1 MSNLLDF
8 EEEASKEALQQNE
21 EDKIQEF
28 LCEMVFE
35 EAIKQLTF
43 NNASVINNNKTIL
56 IRIGSEK
63 S

>member
-1 MSNLLDF
+1 M
-8 EEEASKEALQQNE
+8 EILQLNE
-21 EDKIQEF
+21 EGKIQDF

-35 EAIKQLTF
+35 EEIRQLTF

-63 S
+63 SLSNR